1 MSLDQK
7 ISQISSQ
14 IKSLQTEIS
23 KVFIGQEELVLGTL
37 AALFSKGHVL
47 IEGVPGLG
55 KTLLVRALGK
65 ILGADFSRIQFTPDL
80 MPSDIT
86 GSHIFNQREQKFVF
100 VRGPV
105 FTNLLLA
112 DEINRAPA
120 KTHSAL
126 LEIMQ
131 ENQVTI
137 DNRQYRI
144 EPPFFVMATQNP
156 VESEGTYTLPEAQ
169 LDRFLLKLLIQ
180 YPAESEEQNI
190 IRLHTGQ
197 EQFDLLQRVEPIM
210 NVPSI
215 MEIIQLAA
223 QIRVSE
229 SIIEYITRLVRATRS
244 RQEIYLGCSPRAG
257 IALMKTARVLA
268 LMEGRDYI
276 VPDDVKALTPAA
288 FRHRIVLTPEAEVE
302 GRTPDDA
309 IRDVLAGVDV
319 PRSDH

>member
-1 MSLDQK
+1 
-7 ISQISSQ
+7 
-14 IKSLQTEIS
+14 
-23 KVFIGQEELVLGTL
+23 
-37 AALFSKGHVL
+37 
-47 IEGVPGLG
+47 PGLG